1 MNATNI
7 NKIVVEAVQSGRKGY
22 VREAVNRLL
31 GEGIESGT
39 TVAVVDDPISG
50 MTGAKGK
57 VKTTAESNPG
67 FVEVELENGTTVQ
80 MQSSLLVP
88 V

>member
-31 GEGIESGT
+31 SEGFD
-39 TVAVVDDPISG
+39 V
-50 MTGAKGK
+50 
-57 VKTTAESNPG
+57 
-67 FVEVELENGTTVQ
+67 
-80 MQSSLLVP
+80 
-88 V
+88 

>member
-39 TVAVVDDPISG
+39 TVAVIDDPISG
-50 MTGAKGK
+50 YSGARAK
-57 VKTTAESNPG
+57 VRKVSDANPG
-67 FVEVELENGTTVQ
+67 FVECELDNGTTVQ